1 MDRVSVNTV
10 PGRTK
15 AGACVAWDTMGTKNT
30 RVAGDAPDDPDDLLP
45 EESVL
50 SLDEYLDMQAA
61 VGNRT
66 RFEIVYR
73 LSHADELTPTEL
85 GETMD
90 VDDST
95 LHYHLG
101 ELRDVGLVE
110 KRVSTERDSDGLYT
124 YYRAT
129 ILGDVLLEHGIEE
142 LLHREWDFS
151 QAYDSSAGAEST

>member
-1 MDRVSVNTV
+1 
-10 PGRTK
+10 
-15 AGACVAWDTMGTKNT
+15 MGTKNE
-30 RVAGDAPDDPDDLLP
+30 RVANDAPDDPDDLLP
-45 EESVL
+45 EQSVL

-73 LSHADELTPTEL
+73 LSNTDEVTPTEL
-85 GETMD
+85 HGVMD

-101 ELRDVGLVE
+101 KLRDVGLVE
-110 KRVSTERDSDGLYT
+110 KRVRTERGSDGQYT

-129 ILGDVLLEHGIEE
+129 VLGDVILEAGVEE
-142 LLHREWDFS
+142 LLRREWDFGE
-151 QAYDSSAGAEST
+151 AYDSSARSDSGD